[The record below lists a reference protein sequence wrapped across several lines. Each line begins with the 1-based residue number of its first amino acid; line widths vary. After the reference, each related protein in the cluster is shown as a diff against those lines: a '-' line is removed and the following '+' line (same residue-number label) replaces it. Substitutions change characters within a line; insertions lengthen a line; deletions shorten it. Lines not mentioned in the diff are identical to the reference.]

1 MQKSAKKGL
10 IQVIESDPIATLII
24 AHALCDMKNR
34 NPLNKMRGLVNDDAW
49 EESLNH
55 LVFTVTEEVQL

>member
-1 MQKSAKKGL
+1 MLNSPKKDL
-10 IQVIESDPIATLII
+10 IECIQSDPIAVLIV
-24 AHALCDMKNR
+24 AHALCDMKGR
-34 NPLNKMRGLVNDDAW
+34 NPLNKMRGLITDEAW